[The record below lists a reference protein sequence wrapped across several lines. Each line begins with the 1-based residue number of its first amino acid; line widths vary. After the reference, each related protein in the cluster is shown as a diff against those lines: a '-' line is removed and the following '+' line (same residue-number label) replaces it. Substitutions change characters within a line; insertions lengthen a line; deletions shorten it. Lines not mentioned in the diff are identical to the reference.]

1 MVLTILLSH
10 ILSTICS
17 RLQRTTKV
25 ISKDAED
32 KEIAT
37 VSYTYD
43 SFDNMTEIV
52 RGDGLKYVL
61 AYNAYHN
68 LESIG
73 VDGMEQPLVHYA
85 YKNGNGRLKQ
95 ITYANGDVMKAS
107 YNSIGQMIAVR
118 WYDVSNTL
126 TAHYKYVYDGQGNIV
141 RSIDMKSEKEYN
153 YIYQDGKVVRATE
166 YDITI
171 NEDEFVIGK
180 TVVHTVMYTYDSEG
194 KLTRKRFLPAEGKE

>member
-1 MVLTILLSH
+1 MERNHHTNYAPLLYKKEK
-10 ILSTICS
+10 IIENISTKSKELRYAS
-17 RLQRTTKV
+17 RNEEVTDRCGNKTAYEYDAAGRTTRV
-25 ISKDAED
+25 ISKDVED
-32 KEIAT
+32 KEIAN

-43 SFDNMTEIV
+43 SFDNMTEIL

-107 YNSIGQMIAVR
+107 YNSIGQMIAER

-153 YIYQDGKVVRATE
+153 LKQRTD
-166 YDITI
+166 
-171 NEDEFVIGK
+171 
-180 TVVHTVMYTYDSEG
+180 H
-194 KLTRKRFLPAEGKE
+194 LL